1 MRPLAAAFLL
11 LLALPVQAAPSW
23 IVGNWFGTGQPD
35 DKTGMYLDRFL
46 ADGRFHSDFRQC
58 VKAKALDSNEDGTWS
73 MNGSIITLQ
82 VQLHN
87 GLFAPH
93 TEVYHLVSATAREF
107 KDVYEPLNFP
117 YDEHRVDAKFALPDC
132 QLVS

>member
-1 MRPLAAAFLL
+1 MRALAALL
-11 LLALPVQAAPSW
+11 LLSLPAQAATPW

-46 ADGRFHSDFRQC
+46 ADGSFHSDFRTC
-58 VKAKALDSNEDGTWS
+58 VKGKPVDSNEDGTWMVS
-73 MNGSIITLQ
+73 GNVITLQ

-87 GLFAPH
+87 GQFAPH
-93 TEVYHLVSATAREF
+93 SETYRLLSQTARQF
-107 KDVYEPLNFP
+107 RDVFETLNFP
-117 YDEHRVDAKFALPDC
+117 YDEHRVDAKFRLPDC